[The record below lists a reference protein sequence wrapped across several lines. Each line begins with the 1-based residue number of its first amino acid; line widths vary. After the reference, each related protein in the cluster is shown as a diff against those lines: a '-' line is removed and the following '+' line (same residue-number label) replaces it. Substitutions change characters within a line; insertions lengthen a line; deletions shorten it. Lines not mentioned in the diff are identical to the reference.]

1 MCLLLVIA
9 QVAGSPGAINEDEG
23 QQCPNA
29 VSQKEAL
36 EAINIPSEP
45 RPIMREDEKVADI
58 QTPSSRVIH
67 SMFYPSRYP
76 TIWV

>member
-1 MCLLLVIA
+1 MLIIA
-9 QVAGSPGAINEDEG
+9 QVAGSPGAIDEDEER
-23 QQCPNA
+23 QCPNA

-58 QTPSSRVIH
+58 QTPSSRLIQ
-67 SMFYPSRYP
+67 SMFHPSRYP